1 MKEIEKICPICGKD
15 NNCQHGKA
23 DCWCNTVKIPKSIL
37 EMIPNDKKD
46 KACICKSCI
55 DKYSVGGNI
64 MINKKIRDYGINIGT
79 FTVGINNSITDV
91 KGVKVGHVTLDD
103 GVIKTGVTAILPH
116 EGNIFKDKLVA
127 ACHVING
134 FGKSTGL
141 IQIEELG
148 TIETPIILTNTLSVG
163 TAHDTLVRYMLNHND
178 DIGDT
183 TGTVNPIICECND
196 GEINDIRGLHIKQE
210 HIYEA
215 MEKCDVKF
223 AEGNVGAGTG
233 MICYGLK
240 GGIGSSSRIVELGNT
255 QYTLGVLVLSN
266 FGSLKDFILNGDNI
280 GPKLVEKI
288 REMDEKEDKGSII
301 IILATDIPLSS
312 RQLKRIIK
320 RVYPGISRT
329 GSYTGNG
336 SGEVVIGFS
345 TANIIKHYEKYDIV
359 DIKVINENKI
369 NKIFK
374 ATVEATEEAILN
386 SLICSTSSM
395 DRSGKMVYSLKDLI

>member
-1 MKEIEKICPICGKD
+1 M
-15 NNCQHGKA
+15 
-23 DCWCNTVKIPKSIL
+23 VL
-37 EMIPNDKKD
+37 
-46 KACICKSCI
+46 
-55 DKYSVGGNI
+55 
-64 MINKKIRDYGINIGT
+64 NKKIRDYGINIGT
-79 FTVGINNSITDV
+79 FAIGNNNSITDV
-91 KGVKVGHVTLDD
+91 KGVKVGHTTLDD
-103 GVIKTGVTAILPH
+103 GIIKTGVTAILPH

-163 TAHDTLVRYMLNHND
+163 TAHEALVKYMLNHND
-178 DIGDT
+178 DIGNT

-196 GEINDIRGLHIKQE
+196 GEINDIRGLHIRQE

-215 MEKCDVKF
+215 IESSNVEF

-240 GGIGSSSRIVELGNT
+240 GGIGSSSRVIEFGDT
-255 QYTLGVLVLSN
+255 QHTMGVLVLSN
-266 FGSLKDFILNGDNI
+266 FGSLKDFILDGDHI
-280 GPKLVEKI
+280 GPKLVEKVKEI
-288 REMDEKEDKGSII
+288 DEKEDKGSII
-301 IILATDIPLSS
+301 LILATDIPLSS

-336 SGEVVIGFS
+336 SGEVVMGFS
-345 TANIIKHYEKYDIV
+345 TANIIKHYEENDIV
-359 DIKVINENKI
+359 NIQVINEDKI

-386 SLICSTSSM
+386 SLICSNTSIGR
-395 DRSGKMVYSLKDLI
+395 DGKPVYSLKDLI

>member
-1 MKEIEKICPICGKD
+1 M
-15 NNCQHGKA
+15 
-23 DCWCNTVKIPKSIL
+23 T
-37 EMIPNDKKD
+37 
-46 KACICKSCI
+46 
-55 DKYSVGGNI
+55 
-64 MINKKIRDYGINIGT
+64 NKKIRDYGINIGN
-79 FTVGINNSITDV
+79 FTTGSNNSITDV
-91 KGVKVGHVTLDD
+91 KGVKVGHTTLDD

-116 EGNIFKDKLVA
+116 EGNIFKDKLIA

-163 TAHDTLVRYMLNHND
+163 IAHETLVRYMLAQND
-178 DIGDT
+178 DIGST
-183 TGTVNPIICECND
+183 TGTVNPVICECND
-196 GEINDIRGLHIKQE
+196 GVINDIRGLHIKQE

-215 MEKCDVKF
+215 IEKCNIEF
-223 AEGNVGAGTG
+223 AEGNIGAGTG
-233 MICYGLK
+233 MVCYGLK
-240 GGIGSSSRIVELGNT
+240 GGIGSSSRIVELENT
-255 QYTLGVLVLSN
+255 QYTIGVLVLSN
-266 FGSLKDFILNGDNI
+266 FGSLEDFVLNGDHI
-280 GPKLVEKI
+280 GPKLVEKTKEI
-288 REMDEKEDKGSII
+288 DTTEDKGSII
-301 IILATDIPLSS
+301 VILATDIPLSS

-345 TANIIKHYEKYDIV
+345 TANIIKHYEENDVIDIR
-359 DIKVINENKI
+359 VINENKI

-386 SLICSTSSM
+386 SLICSTSSI
-395 DRSGKMVYSLKDLI
+395 DRDGKQVYSLKDLI

>member
-1 MKEIEKICPICGKD
+1 MG
-15 NNCQHGKA
+15 
-23 DCWCNTVKIPKSIL
+23 
-37 EMIPNDKKD
+37 
-46 KACICKSCI
+46 
-55 DKYSVGGNI
+55 
-64 MINKKIRDYGINIGT
+64 NKKIRDYGINIGT
-79 FTVGINNSITDV
+79 FTIGNTNSITDV
-91 KGVKVGHVTLDD
+91 KGVKVGHVTIDD
-103 GVIKTGVTAILPH
+103 GNRKTGVTAILPH
-116 EGNIFKDKLVA
+116 GGNMFKDKLVS

-163 TAHDTLVRYMLNHND
+163 TAHEALVRYMLNHNE
-178 DIGDT
+178 DIGTT

-196 GEINDIRGLHIKQE
+196 GEINDVRGLHIKEE

-215 MEKCDVKF
+215 IENSNMEF
-223 AEGNVGAGTG
+223 SEGNVGAGTG

-240 GGIGSSSRIVELGNT
+240 GGIGSASRVIQLGGSP
-255 QYTLGVLVLSN
+255 YTLGVLVLSN
-266 FGSLKDFILNGDNI
+266 FGSLKDFVLNGDHI
-280 GPKLVEKI
+280 GPRLVEKI
-288 REMDEKEDKGSII
+288 EKINSTEDKGSII

-345 TANIIKHYEKYDIV
+345 TANIIKHYEENDIV
-359 DIKVINENKI
+359 DIKIINEDKI

-386 SLICSTSSM
+386 SMICSTSTV
-395 DRSGKMVYSLKDLI
+395 DRKGNMVYSLKDLI